1 MKDIIINKNVDEQR
15 ENVLSLTIHHL
26 STLHPKPGIC
36 RSLKESLFAEIN
48 NRFLKNRSQLHW
60 SRQLRGTS

>member
-26 STLHPKPGIC
+26 TTLHLKTMIC
-36 RSLKESLFAEIN
+36 CSLKESLFAEIN
-48 NRFLKNRSQLHW
+48 NWF
-60 SRQLRGTS
+60 

>member
-15 ENVLSLTIHHL
+15 ENVLALAIHHL
-26 STLHPKPGIC
+26 TTLHLKTMIC

-48 NRFLKNRSQLHW
+48 NWF
-60 SRQLRGTS
+60 